1 MKISTHNRIVKDL
14 KRIGSSFSR
23 SKNFNIKQLS
33 LASTNVSNFVTEEIK
48 PRA

>member
-1 MKISTHNRIVKDL
+1 MKISPHNCIVKDL
-14 KRIGSSFSR
+14 KRIGSSF
-23 SKNFNIKQLS
+23 KNFSIKQ